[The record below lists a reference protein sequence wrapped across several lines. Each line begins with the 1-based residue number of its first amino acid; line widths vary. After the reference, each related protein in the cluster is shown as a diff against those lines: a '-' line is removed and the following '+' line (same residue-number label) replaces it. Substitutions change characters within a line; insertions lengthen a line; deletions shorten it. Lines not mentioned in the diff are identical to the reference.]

1 MERNLLDAV
10 IEIANERRQLLV
22 KMKAAVRS
30 HDLQRVFEV
39 ATELVNETGSFEEIA
54 KAARQ

>member
-39 ATELVNETGSFEEIA
+39 AAELVNETVSFEEIA